1 MKVFVKG
8 LILSV
13 VSFSIIACSSSTPK
27 CSDGET
33 KDLVVEI
40 AKEQLLKSGFG
51 SVMDKLEMKVDNI
64 RTIKYEKEIDRYTC
78 QADLVIKNKE
88 NNQSKNFPI
97 TYTVQKTD
105 DGKRFYVEVYGL

>member
-1 MKVFVKG
+1 MKIFVKG

-13 VSFSIIACSSSTPK
+13 ISFSIIACSSSTPK

-33 KDLVVEI
+33 KDLVIEI

-51 SVMDKLEMKVDNI
+51 SVIDKLEMKVDNI
-64 RTIKYEKEIDRYTC
+64 RTIEYQKNIDKYTC
-78 QADLVIKNKE
+78 QADFIVKNKE
-88 NNQSKNFPI
+88 NNQQKTIPI

-105 DGKRFYVEVYGL
+105 DGKKFYVEVYGL

>member
-1 MKVFVKG
+1 MKIFIKG
-8 LILSV
+8 LILSA
-13 VSFSIIACSSSTPK
+13 VSFPIIACSSSTPK

-33 KDLVVEI
+33 KNLVIDI

-51 SVMDKLEMKVDNI
+51 NIIDKLEMKVDNI

-78 QADLVIKNKE
+78 QADFIIKNIE
-88 NNQSKNFPI
+88 NNQQKALPI

>member
-1 MKVFVKG
+1 MKAFVKG

-27 CSDGET
+27 CSEGRT
-33 KDLVVEI
+33 KELVIDI
-40 AKEQLLKSGFG
+40 AKQQLSNVGFG
-51 SVMDKLEMKVDNI
+51 DVIDKLDFKVENV
-64 RTIKYEKEIDRYTC
+64 RTIEYQKEIDKYSC
-78 QADLVIKNKE
+78 KADLIIKNKE

-105 DGKRFYVEVYGL
+105 DGKKFYVEVYGL